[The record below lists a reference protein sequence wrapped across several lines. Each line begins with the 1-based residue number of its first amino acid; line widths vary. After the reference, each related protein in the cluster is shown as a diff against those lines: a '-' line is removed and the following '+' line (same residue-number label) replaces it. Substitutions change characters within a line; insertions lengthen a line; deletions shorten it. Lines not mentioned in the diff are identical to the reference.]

1 MPTIQLWAIQWP
13 RWRFCTLQRQS
24 PELGQWHRRPR
35 ADLFDPF
42 SAIILRGIGW
52 ILEGGADDCPAG
64 LQDYP
69 RELEQEIAELTA
81 KSRA

>member
-1 MPTIQLWAIQWP
+1 MGSPDHSQALANPSGQLAAP
-13 RWRFCTLQRQS
+13 RSQHTTA
-24 PELGQWHRRPR
+24 GHG

-42 SAIILRGIGW
+42 SAIILRGIDW
-52 ILEGGADDCPAG
+52 ILEGGADDCPPG
-64 LQDYP
+64 VQDYP